1 MGAPK
6 TQMAP
11 KLSKFVQNLQIR
23 LYNSGNFQVMKL
35 KFDTQV
41 DFLMLFQKM
50 IKSSMLLPWQPYGS
64 IVSFEII
71 IVFQ

>member
-11 KLSKFVQNLQIR
+11 KFSKFVQNLQIK
-23 LYNSGNFQVMKL
+23 LCNSSNFQVMKL
-35 KFDTQV
+35 KFGTQV
-41 DFLMLFQKM
+41 DFLMLFQTMVKRL
-50 IKSSMLLPWQPYGS
+50 KLLPWQPYRS
-64 IVSFEII
+64 IVSFEIT